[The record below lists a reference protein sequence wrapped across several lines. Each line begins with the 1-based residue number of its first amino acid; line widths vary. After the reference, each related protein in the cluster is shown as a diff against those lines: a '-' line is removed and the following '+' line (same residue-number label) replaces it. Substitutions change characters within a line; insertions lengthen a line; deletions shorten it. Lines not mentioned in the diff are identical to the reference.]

1 MIALVKNNVHNHHG
15 PNGKNVKRFH
25 TWKLIHRAPHGTQ
38 IRGTLLI
45 DVGLNGPHEVL
56 CHKQVTPQKCK
67 IQRASDG
74 GHGRKA
80 CAYQQRQGLRINQQ
94 LPHGPIQYAGRHGV
108 AVMSANSRDVRIT
121 MPWLQ
126 PTTATSVDGAGGN
139 NTPAYPKPQQQQQT
153 RLGGAAAAVVL
164 DDGSKKRVRRLSQRV
179 NTSTTTTTTTSSLDA
194 AGTQAASPLTPKT
207 IPLKRRSGMIPWYLW
222 LTWVWLGAISIIAMY
237 TLLSSLPQAAP
248 AAQPVAKSLTKTN
261 PHHVKVYPFN
271 LYEGGSLVR
280 YPRDGGIPQLDWA
293 SVKHFEACCRDD
305 TSLHCFTASELAL
318 KRDPARTAK
327 NLPDVYMEISLVTT
341 GNTAWVQVG
350 SRCQLIWSTEKADVE
365 DS

>member
-1 MIALVKNNVHNHHG
+1 MNTSK
-15 PNGKNVKRFH
+15 
-25 TWKLIHRAPHGTQ
+25 
-38 IRGTLLI
+38 
-45 DVGLNGPHEVL
+45 
-56 CHKQVTPQKCK
+56 
-67 IQRASDG
+67 
-74 GHGRKA
+74 
-80 CAYQQRQGLRINQQ
+80 
-94 LPHGPIQYAGRHGV
+94 
-108 AVMSANSRDVRIT
+108 DVRIT

-126 PTTATSVDGAGGN
+126 PATATNVNVGGGGK
-139 NTPAYPKPQQQQQT
+139 NTPAYPKPQQQT
-153 RLGGAAAAVVL
+153 RLGGSAAAVL
-164 DDGSKKRVRRLSQRV
+164 DDGGKKRVRRLSQRV
-179 NTSTTTTTTTSSLDA
+179 NTSTTTTTTTSVDA
-194 AGTQAASPLTPKT
+194 AGTQTAPLTPKT

-222 LTWVWLGAISIIAMY
+222 LTWVWLGAISIIALY
-237 TLLSSLPQAAP
+237 TLLSSLPPQAAP
-248 AAQPVAKSLTKTN
+248 PQAAAKSLTKKITN

-327 NLPDVYMEISLVTT
+327 GLPDVYMEISLVTT